1 MNESTVLRLP
11 LSFCSVK
18 TTKIEVSQFLDQKE
32 PCCSKGNFCFKLLF
46 VEEGKG
52 SYQIEHRKISASAG
66 TLFLIASAKVNDIIE
81 LEAPSKYWVIA
92 CETNAAARSPN
103 KTDIF
108 ILPPDEFLLLSFL
121 QKFLQNQICKF
132 SIDPKHCSEWRLRF
146 QQLEAEL
153 QDKSFGFT
161 EMVSMLL
168 LQLLIDAVRLIAP
181 QMCQNPLISH
191 PLLPDVFCFIEENY
205 HRQISLCDVAKA
217 VNRSPAYLTDLV
229 RRKTGRTVVNWII
242 EYRMKAARRLLL
254 STNYRVEQISESLG
268 YLNTEHFIRQFR
280 QLHGTTPRAW
290 KIANQNY

>member
-1 MNESTVLRLP
+1 MNERTVLTLP
-11 LSFCSVK
+11 LSLCSVQ
-18 TTKIEVSQFLDQKE
+18 TTKIEVSHFLEQKE
-32 PCCSKGNFCFKLLF
+32 PYCSNRHFCFKLLF

-52 SYQIEHRKISASAG
+52 SYQIGHRKISASAG

-81 LEAPSKYWVIA
+81 LAAPSKNWVIA
-92 CETNAAARSPN
+92 CETNAAARCPN

-121 QKFLQNQICKF
+121 QTLLQNQICKF
-132 SIDPKHCSEWRLRF
+132 NIDPKNRRGWRLRF

-153 QDKSFGFT
+153 QDKSLGFT

-168 LQLLIDAVRLIAP
+168 LQLLIDTARLIAP
-181 QMCQNPLISH
+181 QMCQNPLTSH
-191 PLLPDVFCFIEENY
+191 PLLPDVFRFIEENY

-217 VNRSPAYLTDLV
+217 VNRSSAYLTDLV

-242 EYRMKAARRLLL
+242 EYRMTAARRLLL
-254 STNYRVEQISESLG
+254 STTYTVEQISEALG

-290 KIANQNY
+290 KIAYQNY

>member
-1 MNESTVLRLP
+1 MNERTVLRLP

-18 TTKIEVSQFLDQKE
+18 TTKIEVSHFLDQKE
-32 PCCSKGNFCFKLLF
+32 PYYSNGHFCFKLLF

-52 SYQIEHRKISASAG
+52 CYQIGHRKITASSG
-66 TLFLIASAKVNDIIE
+66 TLFLITSAKVNDIIE
-81 LEAPSKYWVIA
+81 LAPPSKYWVIS
-92 CETNAAARSPN
+92 CETNAVAQCQN
-103 KTDIF
+103 KNDIF

-132 SIDPKHCSEWRLRF
+132 NIDPKNRQGWLSRF

-153 QDKSFGFT
+153 QDKSLGST
-161 EMVSMLL
+161 EMVSTLL
-168 LQLLIDAVRLIAP
+168 LQMFIDAARLIAP
-181 QMCQNPLISH
+181 QMGQNPLTSH
-191 PLLPDVFCFIEENY
+191 PLLPDVFRFIEENY
-205 HRQISLCDVAKA
+205 HCQISLCDVAKA

-254 STNYRVEQISESLG
+254 STTYRVEQISEALG

-280 QLHGTTPRAW
+280 QLHGITPRAW